1 MRPPPDSSQ
10 EVTGTPKPTAPPGG
24 PRSPPTYHER
34 LEDLERLRMLP
45 EVLRGVHTSN
55 QMKIMGF
62 FFSGAMSLAEI
73 FPKFYLLTETVISWP
88 SKASQA
94 LFRDDF
100 VPERNFM
107 LHYLAMIV
115 TFR

>member
-1 MRPPPDSSQ
+1 
-10 EVTGTPKPTAPPGG
+10 
-24 PRSPPTYHER
+24 
-34 LEDLERLRMLP
+34 
-45 EVLRGVHTSN
+45 
-55 QMKIMGF
+55 
-62 FFSGAMSLAEI
+62 MSLAEI